1 MRQGGQ
7 GDGWGGCRRRM
18 RIGGVVRWLRVL
30 FPYLPAGVAL
40 PRAGRARVEA
50 CIWVRVWCVAF
61 GGAAQ
66 RVGRQSLPPQKEKWG
81 EAALS
86 SLPPSPPP
94 LSLSHLPQAHWSRAP
109 FPRKTKAPRSLP
121 EPGWEGRNTP
131 KRQAGEEG
139 AGAAREG
146 GPPTLQARPPA
157 QKKPLR
163 AWRCVAR
170 HAAESGAGAGSIT
183 FFYDRTHS
191 RCMARRGR
199 WCACLIV
206 ESGRHTHAVRTR
218 LAST

>member
-1 MRQGGQ
+1 
-7 GDGWGGCRRRM
+7 M

-30 FPYLPAGVAL
+30 FPYLPAGAAL
-40 PRAGRARVEA
+40 PRAGRVRVEA

-157 QKKPLR
+157 QKKTLR

-170 HAAESGAGAGSIT
+170 HAAESGAGARSIT
-183 FFYDRTHS
+183 FFFRQDTQPVHGKAWAVVRVLHS
-191 RCMARRGR
+191 RERPAHARGENT
-199 WCACLIV
+199 ASLYL
-206 ESGRHTHAVRTR
+206 AVDRQEKEKK
-218 LAST
+218 